1 MFDLINRFTV
11 WFRIQKQL
19 NLKHLENHSIVS
31 LKVHIFGSLNL
42 RKEKN
47 ISLKKNRCRIVIF
60 SKNPI
65 VKVEISIDSKYL
77 GDAVKSVDNDNL
89 YVLKWNTSVYHDGF
103 LHDLSVVIHDN
114 KNQILNLQNQFSL
127 STTTITAWTKSK
139 FILYIHWPTFV
150 WNVFSLEIFRNFVFK
165 GMVCLISTL
174 CIYVLI
180 LTYYRFRSK
189 RMTRQLLCK
198 KTETSIDFDL
208 LSACCTGCFS
218 LWNKLRLRMMI
229 LCSIDLFYYSLIG
242 LAVYHFIGKKYL
254 RRHCPWNQKS
264 NLGPWYIGYLTDGY
278 FGVVFLWGLI
288 IRGTYLPPDMQTFM
302 GTIQLGLFLLPLTY
316 TLSSS
321 CYYRYNQLQTN
332 VQLSES
338 YWTRFKRIFT
348 VYILF
353 IYSFAFVV
361 FWSYMTTASYKYAW
375 ILSPFGLILSLFSLG
390 LYVQTKRLT
399 LEHFRFPRV
408 TNHQSDE
415 RLDDPEIDV
424 NDQTLIIPGRRETDK
439 DD

>member
-1 MFDLINRFTV
+1 
-11 WFRIQKQL
+11 
-19 NLKHLENHSIVS
+19 
-31 LKVHIFGSLNL
+31 
-42 RKEKN
+42 
-47 ISLKKNRCRIVIF
+47 
-60 SKNPI
+60 
-65 VKVEISIDSKYL
+65 
-77 GDAVKSVDNDNL
+77 
-89 YVLKWNTSVYHDGF
+89 
-103 LHDLSVVIHDN
+103 
-114 KNQILNLQNQFSL
+114 
-127 STTTITAWTKSK
+127 
-139 FILYIHWPTFV
+139 
-150 WNVFSLEIFRNFVFK
+150 
-165 GMVCLISTL
+165 
-174 CIYVLI
+174 
-180 LTYYRFRSK
+180 
-189 RMTRQLLCK
+189 
-198 KTETSIDFDL
+198 
-208 LSACCTGCFS
+208 
-218 LWNKLRLRMMI
+218 
-229 LCSIDLFYYSLIG
+229 
-242 LAVYHFIGKKYL
+242 
-254 RRHCPWNQKS
+254 
-264 NLGPWYIGYLTDGY
+264 
-278 FGVVFLWGLI
+278 
-288 IRGTYLPPDMQTFM
+288 M

-439 DD
+439 DG